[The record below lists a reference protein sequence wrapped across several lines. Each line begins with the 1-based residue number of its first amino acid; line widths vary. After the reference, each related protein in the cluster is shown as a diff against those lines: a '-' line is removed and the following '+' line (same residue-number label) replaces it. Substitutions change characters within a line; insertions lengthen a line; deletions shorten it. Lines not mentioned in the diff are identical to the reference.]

1 MNDLSQQVNIGKEL
15 ERKLTEVGITSFA
28 ELKNMGSEQAF
39 LTLRAAYSDACL
51 NTLCA
56 LDGAI
61 AGIRWHNL
69 PVERKT
75 ELREFHRISK
85 NKK

>member
-15 ERKLTEVGITSFA
+15 ERKLTEAGITSLA
-28 ELKNMGSEQAF
+28 GLKNMGSEQAF
-39 LTLRAAYSDACL
+39 LTLRAVYPDACV

-69 PVERKT
+69 PAERKT
-75 ELREFHRISK
+75 ELKEFHRMLK